1 LLTALAKPDTEPSR
15 QRAFGGFFPRA
26 AHQPHEIRSSEPK
39 TYAACAWRRRHVA
52 GSLSPR
58 LPTVAEKVIAVSGQ
72 HAMAVA
78 MMSCLPMIPSDGLQ
92 HPRQA
97 QAQGIS
103 RAEPLAS
110 LIRRWLQAGVLED
123 GKVYPSEEGTSQG
136 GSISVLLS
144 NLYPSRGSILQLV
157 KRDSH

>member
-1 LLTALAKPDTEPSR
+1 
-15 QRAFGGFFPRA
+15 
-26 AHQPHEIRSSEPK
+26 
-39 TYAACAWRRRHVA
+39 
-52 GSLSPR
+52 
-58 LPTVAEKVIAVSGQ
+58 
-72 HAMAVA
+72 MAVA